1 MCLLCC
7 GRTLA
12 AYAVDNDIVGM
23 NGAHRPPLSACIQES
38 YTNLQYMQNTQQTVE
53 AVTGANWYL
62 YMPGHL
68 GIIIVDREAS
78 VLCRNMWCNL
88 GLVVN
93 MFIDM
98 CLAFRWI

>member
-38 YTNLQYMQNTQQTVE
+38 NTDVQYIQSTQQTVE
-53 AVTGANWYL
+53 AVPGANWYL
-62 YMPGHL
+62 YTGHL
-68 GIIIVDREAS
+68 GVINMEAS
-78 VLCRNMWCNL
+78 VLSRNMWCNL
-88 GLVVN
+88 TLVAN
-93 MFIDM
+93 MLNDT
-98 CLAFRWI
+98 CLVFRCV